1 MRNLVIKWSNH
12 KTNLNRKKY
21 DSNRNDSSYLCGF
34 KKDVKTWLLT
44 AKQTWSLSRTPEKK
58 KTTTSVLAFSWAQT
72 GNSEQLLP
80 PCVFYSSLPAPVHQK
95 FKSVFHWS
103 QSHSILI
110 PTPHSLHLLLSLSSF
125 FLFSFLPSF
134 LSFFFLRKE
143 IIPQKR
149 FSREDNFKKCLHKE
163 CGHLYFCYFAMFQ
176 RCSNIFTTR

>member
-34 KKDVKTWLLT
+34 KRDVKTWLLT

-80 PCVFYSSLPAPVHQK
+80 PFVFYPSLLVPVHQK
-95 FKSVFHWS
+95 FKSVVHWS

-110 PTPHSLHLLLSLSSF
+110 PISHSLHLLLSLSSF

-134 LSFFFLRKE
+134 LSFFEEGNHTSENVF
-143 IIPQKR
+143 KR
-149 FSREDNFKKCLHKE
+149 
-163 CGHLYFCYFAMFQ
+163 G
-176 RCSNIFTTR
+176 